1 VTSPHQHRL
10 GDEPTVKALMMKL
23 ISLKTACATLLA
35 CALGLS
41 ATPVKASGID
51 NCTGFCHGA
60 AAQGIAQAPRLAGQK
75 PLYIA
80 RQLRAFHDRSR
91 DNPLSRQY
99 MWYATEN
106 LQDETLRAL
115 ALQLAALPATPARDG
130 RPELVTAGQTL
141 FENGSPENEIVACVV
156 CHGPQGEG
164 IRDIPRLGGLSYE
177 YLKRRLL
184 QWAEGYHATALHPM
198 PRVARRLSAD
208 DIEALA
214 SYLSFVQ

>member
-1 VTSPHQHRL
+1 MRGDGSPL
-10 GDEPTVKALMMKL
+10 KALMMKL
-23 ISLKTACATLLA
+23 ISSKTTRATLLA
-35 CALGLS
+35 FAVGLY
-41 ATPVKASGID
+41 AGHVKAAGID

-75 PLYIA
+75 SRYIL
-80 RQLRAFHDRSR
+80 RQLRAFHEHTR

-106 LQDETLRAL
+106 LRDDTAQTL

-130 RPELVTAGQTL
+130 RPELVGAGQML
-141 FENGSPENEIVACVV
+141 FDGGSPEQEIVACIV
-156 CHGPQGEG
+156 CHGPQGQG
-164 IRDIPRLGGLSYE
+164 VRDIPRLGGLSYE
-177 YLKRRLL
+177 YLKRRLQ

-198 PRVARRLSAD
+198 PRVAKRLSAD

-214 SYLSFVQ
+214 SYLSYVQ